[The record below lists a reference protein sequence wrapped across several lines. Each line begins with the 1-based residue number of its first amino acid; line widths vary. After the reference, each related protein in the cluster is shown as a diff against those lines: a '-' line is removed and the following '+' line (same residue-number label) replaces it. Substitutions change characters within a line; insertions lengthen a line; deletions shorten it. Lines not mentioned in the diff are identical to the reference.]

1 MGFLSRLHNQFLS
14 WYQDTPLPTDEPDA
28 TPIFQTWHEF
38 DDAKERW
45 VSIDA
50 ARTTSS
56 LGARQKTAGQDS
68 QSLVLVT
75 WNVASSLP
83 LPTSRISAIVSRIL
97 SLTPAVDIIFLQEV
111 SRAALSVMLN
121 DVRIRQHWFSSEVD
135 AADWG
140 GHLFASMTL
149 LSKARFTYPK
159 GSSEMSTLGPV
170 WKVKYP
176 SRFGR
181 EALCCDIFVPSPSP
195 APAAIGNPNAR
206 FRLVNVHLDSL
217 PVHPSC
223 RPRQISIV
231 ASILCSAGR
240 GVVAGDFNPV
250 LPEDETLVQDN
261 GLVDA
266 WVELH
271 GSEPGFTWGIDGKQH
286 FPANRLDKVA
296 TVGLKAQ
303 DIEVLHPESIT
314 TPGKPEKVRSVE
326 DLTSHEQKHDFDEL
340 VPWSDHSGLRCSFKR
355 V

>member
-14 WYQDTPLPTDEPDA
+14 WYQDTPLPADEPDA

-45 VSIDA
+45 GPIDA

-56 LGARQKTAGQDS
+56 LGDRQKTAGQDP

-75 WNVASSLP
+75 WNVDSSLP
-83 LPTSRISAIVSRIL
+83 LPTSRISAIISRIL

-135 AADWG
+135 TPNWR
-140 GHLFASMTL
+140 GHSFASMTL
-149 LSKARFTYPK
+149 LSKERFAYPK
-159 GSSEMSTLGPV
+159 ESSEIPTLGPV
-170 WKVKYP
+170 WRVKYP

-195 APAAIGNPNAR
+195 ALGNPNAR

-223 RPRQISIV
+223 RPRQISII

-266 WVELH
+266 WVELRS
-271 GSEPGFTWGIDGKQH
+271 SEPGFTWGIDGKQH
-286 FPANRLDKVA
+286 FPPNRLDKVA

-314 TPGKPEKVRSVE
+314 RPGKLERVKSAE
-326 DLTSHEQKHDFDEL
+326 DPPSHEQEHDVDEL